1 MALATLD
8 PNCRQYG
15 VLERGSA
22 PLFDPPTS
30 GSTAVMMMKPESA
43 GMCARMFGAR
53 TGTRTCL
60 ALGQTWPR
68 NGAS

>member
-1 MALATLD
+1 MDLATLD
-8 PNCRQYG
+8 PKYQRCG
-15 VLERGSA
+15 VLEHASEPRCA
-22 PLFDPPTS
+22 LPTN
-30 GSTAVMMMKPESA
+30 ARLPVMATTGLA